1 MFALSI
7 NKNLIP
13 MKRFL
18 IAAAVLAVVISA
30 ASCKKCTTCKYDY
43 FFSGD
48 TVHMSYP
55 QECGKNSEIKDFK
68 AEKESEAQMHGVELQ
83 CTDD

>member
-30 ASCKKCTTCKYDY
+30 ASCKKCTTCKYDDIKN
-43 FFSGD
+43 GD
-48 TVHMSYP
+48 TIPVNFA
-55 QECGKNSEIKDFK
+55 QECGKSSEIKTFK
-68 AEKESEAQMHGVELQ
+68 ADKEAEAKMRGAELQ
-83 CTDD
+83 CTDE